1 VTKATIFIKN
11 ISNAYIKTTLSNI
24 QLEWLKVYASG
35 VHEAWLIDI
44 KEMIAL

>member
-1 VTKATIFIKN
+1 ML
-11 ISNAYIKTTLSNI
+11 TLKQPLYNI